1 MMSIITIV
9 LLLLLLL
16 LYIGMDKAWLMT
28 TKLVQPLTK
37 HDTARCDGRYIK
49 IAILFGVHHGLNGK
63 KEIYTWRFPKWGY
76 L

>member
-1 MMSIITIV
+1 
-9 LLLLLLL
+9 
-16 LYIGMDKAWLMT
+16 MDKAWLMT
-28 TKLVQPLTK
+28 TKLVQTLTK